1 MEENEQKNLRISG
14 YIQLEAGWIVSVKLD
29 SNYGWTR
36 SVKAGSTFSMIYVSK
51 PSMFPGV
58 LLRSGYEYLTLE
70 SPSYS
75 ANVVDWNEI
84 DEGSAFPMSEGLSL
98 HSDIV
103 LLQGPSSLPSL
114 LMPTIIM
121 ITIIITI

>member
-1 MEENEQKNLRISG
+1 
-14 YIQLEAGWIVSVKLD
+14 
-29 SNYGWTR
+29 
-36 SVKAGSTFSMIYVSK
+36 MIYVSK

-114 LMPTIIM
+114 PMPTIIM